1 MPASAAEVGPE
12 EPAVV
17 DKTVPLEPLPEPVT
31 RAPLEAVPPT
41 APETP
46 VAKVDAPVMVGM
58 ESESVELEL
67 EEEVYMLPVAE
78 AVLEP
83 DLEAEAEAEEEEP
96 PAVSAC

>member
-1 MPASAAEVGPE
+1 M
-12 EPAVV
+12 V

-46 VAKVDAPVMVGM
+46 VAKVDAPVMVGL
-58 ESESVELEL
+58 ESESVELE
-67 EEEVYMLPVAE
+67 EEEVYLLPVAE

-83 DLEAEAEAEEEEP
+83 DLEAEAEEEEEEP